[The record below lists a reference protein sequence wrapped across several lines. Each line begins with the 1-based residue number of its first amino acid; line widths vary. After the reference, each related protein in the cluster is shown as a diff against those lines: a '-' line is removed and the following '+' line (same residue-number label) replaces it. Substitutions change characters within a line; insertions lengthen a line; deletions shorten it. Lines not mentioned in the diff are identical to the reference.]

1 MIKGTYK
8 LISDE
13 QLNER
18 IKRREDEIKQLV
30 YDEYENY
37 KKFIEFD
44 GLPPILEI
52 VVENIPRVD
61 ASVRTKAQKFYF
73 MNLHI
78 YGMKLDAMVHVLLS

>member
-8 LISDE
+8 LLSDE

-18 IKRREDEIKQLV
+18 KKRREDEIKQLV

-52 VVENIPRVD
+52 AVENIPRVD
-61 ASVRTKAQKFYF
+61 ASVRTKAQKIERSEEHTCELQSPK
-73 MNLHI
+73 NI
-78 YGMKLDAMVHVLLS
+78 S